1 MIKIK
6 KNEKHRE
13 RCWLQATEVA
23 HGVVPIGPLRREG
36 LIEHSTKVLEAAMS
50 NYKSQI
56 KPVADEYTSNHLTC
70 RSSMWLQGLLDLVI

>member
-1 MIKIK
+1 MKST
-6 KNEKHRE
+6 E
-13 RCWLQATEVA
+13 RDAGCKQLRW
-23 HGVVPIGPLRREG
+23 HMGVVPIGPLRWEG

-50 NYKSQI
+50 NYNSQI